1 MTTKR
6 PSNDD
11 ASEITRAFMDE
22 VIEEAAQAAGEEAA
36 RTPSAEAQLMAARG
50 RAMIERMA
58 ATHDAPVLAFG
69 SVDDLTPGHDGSQA
83 AIPISF
89 LANLAAR
96 GNDGAVTRIAGCDE
110 PDTIDAEHDQAGHAM
125 ESKNATAQPDE
136 CQTKGAT

>member
-1 MTTKR
+1 MTTR
-6 PSNDD
+6 QPSNDD
-11 ASEITRAFMDE
+11 ASEIAQAFIDE

-36 RTPSAEAQLMAARG
+36 RAPSAEAQLMAARG

-69 SVDDLTPGHDGSQA
+69 SADDLTPGHDGSRA

-96 GNDGAVTRIAGCDE
+96 SNDGAPGAVTHVAVTRVGCDE
-110 PDTIDAEHDQAGHAM
+110 PDDAA
-125 ESKNATAQPDE
+125 ESKNGPAAE
-136 CQTKGAT
+136 RVALCQTERPT